1 MIITE
6 RPNNESTAKAIA
18 TLKAGGIIAFPT
30 DTVYGIAAM
39 PFNKKAV
46 KKLYKIKEREKKK
59 PIALLVSSKTFV
71 EKFAVS
77 IPSKAKKL
85 MTKYWPGPL
94 TLIFKKRKSIPDF
107 LTSGLP
113 TIGIRMPDNKTAL
126 KLIRKAGGALAVTS
140 ANISGNKPAISAD
153 QIKRLKG
160 IDLIIDGGKCRIGT
174 PSSVIAVVGGKLQVL
189 RKGAIS
195 DPRFFHLFLLL
206 SLFKPYFTY

>member
-1 MIITE
+1 MKLMKTGLKNSI
-6 RPNNESTAKAIA
+6 NEAVKA
-18 TLKAGGIIAFPT
+18 LKKSGIVAFPT

-46 KKLYKIKEREKKK
+46 RKLYKIKNREKKK
-59 PIALLVSSKTFV
+59 PIALLVSSKIIAR
-71 EKFAVS
+71 KFAAS

-113 TIGIRMPDNKTAL
+113 TIGIRMPKNEIAL
-126 KLIRKAGGALAVTS
+126 KLIKKAGGALAVTS

-160 IDLIIDGGKCRIGT
+160 IDLVIDGGKCKIGI
-174 PSSVIAVVGGKLQVL
+174 PSSVIAIIDGKLRVL
-189 RKGAIS
+189 RKGAI
-195 DPRFFHLFLLL
+195 RFNRAL
-206 SLFKPYFTY
+206 KGKEVI

>member
-1 MIITE
+1 MTIIE
-6 RPNNESTAKAIA
+6 RPNNRSTDKAIA
-18 TLKAGGIIAFPT
+18 FLKSGGIIAFPT

-39 PFNKKAV
+39 PLNKKAV
-46 KKLYKIKEREKKK
+46 RKLYKIKKREKKK
-59 PIALLVSSKTFV
+59 PIALLISSKILA

-107 LTSGLP
+107 LASGLP
-113 TIGIRMPDNKTAL
+113 TIGIRMPDNKIAL

-160 IDLIIDGGKCRIGT
+160 IDLIIDGGKCKIGIS
-174 PSSVIAVVGGKLQVL
+174 SSVVFVSKDRMKII
-189 RKGAIS
+189 RKG
-195 DPRFFHLFLLL
+195 PG
-206 SLFKPYFTY
+206 FKL